1 MTYFG
6 LNIDII
12 SNFLS
17 VGSNFVKFR
26 VGFDLDLIVYLFLDK
41 FAADQSHE
49 IPEIFTNIVENVS
62 EW

>member
-1 MTYFG
+1 MGVSPTG
-6 LNIDII
+6 NKNTTPLEKSST
-12 SNFLS
+12 SN
-17 VGSNFVKFR
+17 K
-26 VGFDLDLIVYLFLDK
+26 DK